1 MEWKYSNEMSSF
13 FLFEASGDS
22 EGEFNHLVSTAHDD
36 DDDAE
41 SCSCDSSELLGFRGG
56 VYDLIEVDRVCG
68 DHIHDGGDVDIG
80 GHDDHRTAE
89 ISPREEG
96 EEESKSGGADGIG
109 GVVDE
114 VERNRLFW
122 ETCLEVGLPVN
133 YSTWF

>member
-36 DDDAE
+36 DDAE
-41 SCSCDSSELLGFRGG
+41 SCSSDPSELLGFHGG
-56 VYDLIEVDRVCG
+56 LYDLIIEVDRVCG
-68 DHIHDGGDVDIG
+68 DHIHDGGDVNIG
-80 GHDDHRTAE
+80 EHDDHRTAE

-96 EEESKSGGADGIG
+96 EEESKGGGADGSG
-109 GVVDE
+109 EMLDE

>member
-36 DDDAE
+36 DDAE

-56 VYDLIEVDRVCG
+56 VYDMIEVDLVCG
-68 DHIHDGGDVDIG
+68 DPIHDGGGVDIG

-133 YSTWF
+133 YSTLF